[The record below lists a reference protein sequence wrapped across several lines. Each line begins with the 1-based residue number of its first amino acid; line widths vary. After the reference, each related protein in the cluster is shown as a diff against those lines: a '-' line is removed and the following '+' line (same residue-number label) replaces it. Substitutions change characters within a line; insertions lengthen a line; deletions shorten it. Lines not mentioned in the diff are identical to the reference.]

1 MFEYDAEEKRYV
13 ARHHPF
19 TSPMP
24 KWIDGLENHL
34 AEATAQA
41 YDVVCNGYEIGGGS
55 ILIHDANVQRK
66 VFQALSMTMEEAY
79 EKFGFLLDALQFGA
93 PPHGGIAW
101 HDRLQCALSGR
112 IDSRSL
118 PSENQQCTMPDDRF
132 SVLSA
137 PQLNELHI
145 RVVEAKQQVIPGLT
159 AYLERVQ
166 TFRSHGKSIRG
177 KPEAIQM
184 SLALLLRRHLLIE
197 DVPGM
202 ENDACSTG
210 EIDFR

>member
-1 MFEYDAEEKRYV
+1 VWVLDFPMFEYNAEEKRYV

-55 ILIHDANVQRK
+55 IRIHDANVQKK

-93 PPHGGIAW
+93 PPHGGIAFGM
-101 HDRLQCALSGR
+101 DRITMLLAGEESIREVIAFPKTSSAQCLMT
-112 IDSRSL
+112 DS
-118 PSENQQCTMPDDRF
+118 PSR
-132 SVLSA
+132 VA
-137 PQLNELHI
+137 PRQLNELHI
-145 RVVEAKQQVIPGLT
+145 RVVEDEGSK
-159 AYLERVQ
+159 
-166 TFRSHGKSIRG
+166 
-177 KPEAIQM
+177 
-184 SLALLLRRHLLIE
+184 
-197 DVPGM
+197 
-202 ENDACSTG
+202 
-210 EIDFR
+210 